1 MKPGMFLLNKV
12 SVAIAGKLPAISFGT
27 FFSIFLFQETSAQTW
42 ALGSAC
48 KFVHTYALKAVPNVN
63 TVVGTTDV

>member
-27 FFSIFLFQETSAQTW
+27 FFSIFLFQETSAQIW
-42 ALGSAC
+42 ALGSIC